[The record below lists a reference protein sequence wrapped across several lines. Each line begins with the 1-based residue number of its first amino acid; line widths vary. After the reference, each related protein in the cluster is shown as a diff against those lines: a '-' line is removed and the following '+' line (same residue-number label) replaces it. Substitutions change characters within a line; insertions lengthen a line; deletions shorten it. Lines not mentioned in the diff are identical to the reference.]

1 MQLELGKY
9 CIYDS
14 KKREKI
20 SRVRI

>member
-14 KKREKI
+14 KKREE
-20 SRVRI
+20 RRR